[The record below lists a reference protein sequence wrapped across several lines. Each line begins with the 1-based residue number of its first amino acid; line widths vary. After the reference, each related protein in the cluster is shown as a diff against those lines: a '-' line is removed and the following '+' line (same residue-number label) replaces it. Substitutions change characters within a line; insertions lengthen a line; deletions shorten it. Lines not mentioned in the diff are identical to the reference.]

1 MGHLTVG
8 SSPFI
13 AASEQHRW
21 HWYTSYVHCFLTAA
35 WDNGKSRAIKDG
47 GLGIALAVQ
56 WLGLHASTAESPGSI
71 PGQGTRMPQTAG
83 SKGKKKKN
91 VAWAIRLSSQE
102 NHWISHLGIPGA
114 CLAMPSKTKS
124 PVNGCCRNEWI
135 NDLTSG
141 QVGAWPQVAP
151 VVKNPPVSAGF
162 HSWVKKIPWR
172 KAWQP
177 TPVFL
182 PDKSHEQRSLEGYSP
197 WDHKE
202 LDQLSMHTCWA
213 SCPIC
218 KQE

>member
-1 MGHLTVG
+1 MPLHCGQW
-8 SSPFI
+8 
-13 AASEQHRW
+13 AAPLALVYQLCTLFSDGCLGQRKKQSYQRW
-21 HWYTSYVHCFLTAA
+21 WPGDCSGGPVVRPPRFHC
-35 WDNGKSRAIKDG
+35 R
-47 GLGIALAVQ
+47 
-56 WLGLHASTAESPGSI
+56 SPGSI

-83 SKGKKKKN
+83 LKRKKKKKN

-102 NHWISHLGIPGA
+102 NHWISHLGITGA
-114 CLAMPSKTKS
+114 CLAMPIKTKS

-202 LDQLSMHTCWA
+202 LDQLSTHTCWA